1 MVPWSANFITFQKE
15 KYGYPGHT
23 WAGKAFNLLLWMW
36 HGTLSM
42 KTEDSLE
49 IRLTAAVE
57 ILWNYGIPYKF
68 DRECDKKQAFIAEN
82 LKISFFLPKCQ
93 NLLNVSKTLPNSK
106 NRESILVSN
115 S

>member
-49 IRLTAAVE
+49 ISRTAAAPSIIK

-68 DRECDKKQAFIAEN
+68 VGDDRECDKN
-82 LKISFFLPKCQ
+82 R
-93 NLLNVSKTLPNSK
+93 LL
-106 NRESILVSN
+106 
-115 S
+115 